1 MKHGVESILGNTRIV
16 NQLTGNGE
24 SYGYAVKGVEFSYIK
39 VADIEPYNGA
49 SDNEFSTDLLYGF
62 KSDDTTNK
70 SLEAIG
76 LSEK

>member
-1 MKHGVESILGNTRIV
+1 MTLCKIAWRTFRLESILGNTQIV

-49 SDNEFSTDLLYGF
+49 SDPDARKDRARG
-62 KSDDTTNK
+62 KGQQRQK
-70 SLEAIG
+70 
-76 LSEK
+76 